1 MVRVRGDVNN
11 GLKADGMVRIESD
24 KSDKSVVKKYI
35 VRVRRNLTRIK
46 QMRRG
51 SHGMHGT
58 HGSWL
63 LYL

>member
-35 VRVRRNLTRIK
+35 VRVRRNLTRIERIERIREIRV
-46 QMRRG
+46 Q
-51 SHGMHGT
+51 
-58 HGSWL
+58 
-63 LYL
+63 